1 MKKTLVVLFVLLS
14 VCAFAFAGGEKE
26 GKAAAGGSHVDRIN
40 VGITSWPTA
49 FDPGVSMGAQ
59 TSPWLYEVFDTILY
73 IQDDG
78 TISSYVCESWKKI
91 ADDTF
96 EFTLKPGIKF
106 HNGEAL
112 GSDDAKFTIDRLIH
126 DEANYCNGNIKQLVS
141 TIKEVQI
148 VNDLTFRIIT
158 DGPDPILF
166 ERLASPL
173 GAYLVPK
180 DTIEANGQD
189 YLKASPIGTGPYKF
203 DEIGPETLE
212 LSYFDGYYGER
223 PLADHLTYRRYTE
236 DAALMVGLVT
246 GEVDITPSLDME
258 SAQAVQSR
266 TADVK
271 IFNEP
276 YSTTHLLRLNATK
289 GATADKKLRQAL
301 SLAIDRQ
308 LLCDTLW
315 DGYAYVPNGYN
326 FEEFGDYYIPDYPKY
341 EYNVEKAKQLVA
353 ESSYNGEKIS
363 FKLVRGYYKMGN
375 EAAEAIVSM
384 WRDIGLNAQVTFVDN
399 WSLPGIQGLLTW
411 SNGLRFEDPIGGLWV
426 LWGEGTTLQTHLW
439 HDEGT
444 ERFNQ
449 LGHQLLTETNV
460 EKRRAVYREMM
471 EIWDDEVP
479 GIIWYCPDSI
489 YAIRNDLEWSYA
501 PGKGYNYRADH
512 LKFKEN

>member
-353 ESSYNGEKIS
+353 ESSYNGEKLS

-375 EAAEAIVSM
+375 EAAESIVAM
-384 WRDIGLNAQVTFVDN
+384 WKEIGVNAEVEYVESINPKKTDN
-399 WSLPGIQGLLTW
+399 VSNW
-411 SNGLRFEDPIGGLWV
+411 SNGLRFSDPLGGLWT
-426 LWGEGTTLQTHLW
+426 LWGEGTNPQKYLFPPEVI
-439 HDEGT
+439 D
-444 ERFNQ
+444 RFNE
-449 LGHQLLTETNV
+449 LGHLMEKETDV
-460 EKRRAVYREMM
+460 AKRREYYREMM
-471 EIWDDEVP
+471 HIWDDEVI
-479 GIIWYCPDSI
+479 GIILYCPNVIWAVNGKYSLS
-489 YAIRNDLEWSYA
+489 RV
-501 PGKGYNYRADH
+501 PGRGFNLRADH
-512 LKFKEN
+512 LKLN

>member
-189 YLKASPIGTGPYKF
+189 YLKASPIGTGPY
-203 DEIGPETLE
+203 
-212 LSYFDGYYGER
+212 
-223 PLADHLTYRRYTE
+223 
-236 DAALMVGLVT
+236 
-246 GEVDITPSLDME
+246 
-258 SAQAVQSR
+258 
-266 TADVK
+266 
-271 IFNEP
+271 
-276 YSTTHLLRLNATK
+276 
-289 GATADKKLRQAL
+289 
-301 SLAIDRQ
+301 
-308 LLCDTLW
+308 
-315 DGYAYVPNGYN
+315 
-326 FEEFGDYYIPDYPKY
+326 
-341 EYNVEKAKQLVA
+341 
-353 ESSYNGEKIS
+353 
-363 FKLVRGYYKMGN
+363 
-375 EAAEAIVSM
+375 
-384 WRDIGLNAQVTFVDN
+384 
-399 WSLPGIQGLLTW
+399 
-411 SNGLRFEDPIGGLWV
+411 
-426 LWGEGTTLQTHLW
+426 
-439 HDEGT
+439 
-444 ERFNQ
+444 
-449 LGHQLLTETNV
+449 
-460 EKRRAVYREMM
+460 
-471 EIWDDEVP
+471 
-479 GIIWYCPDSI
+479 
-489 YAIRNDLEWSYA
+489 
-501 PGKGYNYRADH
+501 
-512 LKFKEN
+512 